1 MELVAANGG
10 DRGYAVS
17 LLEASDLPT
26 DLDATEL
33 YVALVDGE
41 RVGCGGLEVHG
52 SDALLRSVAVDPAA
66 SGEGYGSEIVDRLCS
81 IAAERNVSRLY
92 LLTTTAAGFFERRG
106 FERIDRE
113 RVPGTI
119 AETDQFTTL
128 CPESAACMR
137 RVL

>member
-10 DRGYAVS
+10 DCGYAIS

-52 SDALLRSVAVDPAA
+52 TDALLRSIAVDPAVR
-66 SGEGYGSEIVDRLCS
+66 GEGYGSEITDRLCA
-81 IAAERNVSRLY
+81 IAAELGVSGLY
-92 LLTTTAAGFFERRG
+92 LLTTTAAGIFERRG

-113 RVPGTI
+113 RIPGTI
-119 AETDQFTTL
+119 ANTSQFTTV
-128 CPESAACMR
+128 CPASATPLH

>member
-1 MELVAANGG
+1 MELVAANGS

-26 DLDATEL
+26 DLDGTAL
-33 YVALVDGE
+33 YVARIDGE

-52 SDALLRSVAVDPAA
+52 TDALLRSIAVDPAVR
-66 SGEGYGSEIVDRLCS
+66 GEGFGSEITDRLCA
-81 IAAERNVSRLY
+81 IAADRGVSGLY
-92 LLTTTAAGFFERRG
+92 LLTTTAAEFFEKRG

-113 RVPGTI
+113 RVPDPI
-119 AETDQFTTL
+119 ARTSQFTTT
-128 CPESAACMR
+128 CPASAVSMR